1 MSFPIK
7 VELAKN
13 GYVFETRV
21 AESSKELIFHIDM
34 LTGVGKLDTLPLYEK
49 MLQAGCAEMSQ
60 TLRVCHSFEKWGGW
74 QQETVNISV
83 RMMRVVGRAT

>member
-21 AESSKELIFHIDM
+21 AESTKELIFHIDM

-49 MLQAGCAEMSQ
+49 MRQQGCAEISQ
-60 TLRVCHSFEKWGGW
+60 TMRVCHSFEKWGDW
-74 QQETVNISV
+74 QQETANIKV
-83 RMMRVVGRAT
+83 RMMSMVQ